1 MAKRRIVLAIRTTDE
16 SRRMIRFR
24 TGTFTGAPG
33 RGTVKGS
40 KALLVGRTFYILTG
54 ILHTRPVL
62 DQVNLS
68 LEFALST
75 GSLTVV
81 VVGQIVRATH

>member
-1 MAKRRIVLAIRTTDE
+1 MINIRAV
-16 SRRMIRFR
+16 
-24 TGTFTGAPG
+24 TFTGAPR

-40 KALLVGRTFYILTG
+40 KALLVWRTFNILTG

-81 VVGQIVRATH
+81 VVGQLV

>member
-33 RGTVKGS
+33 RGSIKGG
-40 KALLVGRTFYILTG
+40 KALLVGGTLHIFTRILDTG
-54 ILHTRPVL
+54 SVL
-62 DQVNLS
+62 D
-68 LEFALST
+68 
-75 GSLTVV
+75 
-81 VVGQIVRATH
+81 